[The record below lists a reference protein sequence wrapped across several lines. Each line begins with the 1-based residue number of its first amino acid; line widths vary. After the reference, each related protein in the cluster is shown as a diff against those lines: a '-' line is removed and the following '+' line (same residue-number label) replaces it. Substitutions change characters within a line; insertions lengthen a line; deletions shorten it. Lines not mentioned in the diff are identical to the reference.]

1 MAYLTIPAATRTS
14 VPGTADDITKGFFR
28 GSIVV
33 NTATNPDTAYVCI
46 DNTASAAVWQQI
58 GAGGVSAHPDLQTL
72 GWSASGHTGT
82 QNSIAGFNAAG
93 AAQTIQAVED
103 GSTLTYKDG
112 VLQFLVVAATAA
124 VIDLS
129 SRTLEIEYNM
139 RGDAY
144 TIVADDSIVAPGSF
158 V

>member
-14 VPGTADDITKGFFR
+14 APGTADDSTKGFFR

-33 NTATNPDTAYVCI
+33 NTATSPDTAYVCI

-58 GAGGVSAHPDLQTL
+58 GAGGVSAHPDLTTL

-82 QNSIAGFNAAG
+82 TQSVACFNGTG
-93 AAQTIQAVED
+93 AAQTVQAVED
-103 GSTLTYKDG
+103 GSSLTYKDG
-112 VLQFLVVAATAA
+112 VLQFLVTAA
-124 VIDLS
+124 AIAVINQS
-129 SRTLEIEYNM
+129 ARTLEIEFNA
-139 RGDAY
+139 RTDTY
-144 TIVADDSIVAPGSF
+144 TIVADDSIVATGSF

>member
-1 MAYLTIPAATRTS
+1 MAYLTIPAATRTT

-82 QNSIAGFNAAG
+82 QSSVAAFNAAG
-93 AAQTIQAVED
+93 AAQTVQATED

-112 VLQFLVVAATAA
+112 VLQFLVTAA
-124 VIDLS
+124 AIAVISQS
-129 SRTLEIEYNM
+129 SKSIDIEQWPRN
-139 RGDAY
+139 ANF
-144 TIVADDSIVAPGSF
+144 TIIADDAIVAPGSF

>member
-1 MAYLTIPAATRTS
+1 MAYLTVPAATRTS
-14 VPGTADDITKGFFR
+14 APGTQDDATKGFSR

-46 DNTASAAVWQQI
+46 DNTTGAAVWQQI

-82 QNSIAGFNAAG
+82 QSSVAAFNSSG
-93 AAQTIQAVED
+93 AAQTVQATED

-112 VLQFLVVAATAA
+112 VLQFIVTAA
-124 VIDLS
+124 AIAVIS
-129 SRTLEIEYNM
+129 QSTRTIDVEFWA
-139 RGDAY
+139 RGLDY
-144 TIVADDSIVAPGSF
+144 TIIVDDIIVAPGSI

>member
-1 MAYLTIPAATRTS
+1 MAYLTIPASTRTS
-14 VPGTADDITKGFFR
+14 VPGTQDDASKGFSR
-28 GSIVV
+28 GAIVV
-33 NTATNPDTAYVCI
+33 NTATTPDTAYVCI
-46 DNTASAAVWQQI
+46 DNTLGAAVWQQI

-82 QNSIAGFNAAG
+82 QSSIAGFNAAG
-93 AAQTIQAVED
+93 AAQTIQATED

-139 RGDAY
+139 RSDTY
-144 TIVADDSIVAPGSF
+144 TIVADDSIVATGSF
-158 V
+158 N